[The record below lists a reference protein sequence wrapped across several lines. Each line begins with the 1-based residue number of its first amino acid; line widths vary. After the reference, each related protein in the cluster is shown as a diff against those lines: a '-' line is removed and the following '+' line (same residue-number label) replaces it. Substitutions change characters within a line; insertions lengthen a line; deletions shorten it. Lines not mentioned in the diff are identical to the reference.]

1 MWGGCGEKR
10 AGVVGRGNRGR
21 WGLQHHPGCQVIV
34 LFMVLNVRE
43 AGRKVWGECGRNEE
57 CGVIEKG
64 RVGAGLFLVHF
75 QQQASPCPHAQPHR
89 LPHTFHTVHT
99 LQVEMTCLV
108 PDAGN
113 DMVMVLV
120 LGKRGSLP
128 VLQAQLRMPISEPEE
143 A

>member
-1 MWGGCGEKR
+1 M
-10 AGVVGRGNRGR
+10 A
-21 WGLQHHPGCQVIV
+21 
-34 LFMVLNVRE
+34 
-43 AGRKVWGECGRNEE
+43 
-57 CGVIEKG
+57 
-64 RVGAGLFLVHF
+64 
-75 QQQASPCPHAQPHR
+75 
-89 LPHTFHTVHT
+89 T
-99 LQVEMTCLV
+99 LSTLGTQVEMTCLV

>member
-1 MWGGCGEKR
+1 MQGPPFSKCSWCTCSR
-10 AGVVGRGNRGR
+10 PVPAPTL
-21 WGLQHHPGCQVIV
+21 GLTACPTP
-34 LFMVLNVRE
+34 
-43 AGRKVWGECGRNEE
+43 
-57 CGVIEKG
+57 
-64 RVGAGLFLVHF
+64 
-75 QQQASPCPHAQPHR
+75 STPCAHLA
-89 LPHTFHTVHT
+89 T
-99 LQVEMTCLV
+99 LSTLGTQVEMTCLV